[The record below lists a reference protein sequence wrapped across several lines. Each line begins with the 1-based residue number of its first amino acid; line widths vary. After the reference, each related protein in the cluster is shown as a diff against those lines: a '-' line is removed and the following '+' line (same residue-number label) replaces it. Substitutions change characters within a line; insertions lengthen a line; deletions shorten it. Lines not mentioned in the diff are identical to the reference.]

1 MPFAVACVY
10 QNSPTKEHP
19 PNMSTPSL
27 TFKQYRSADL
37 TIFAFLTVVFEALV
51 TLGATKWFPGQMYS
65 VKIVYAIFVLVL
77 MRWGAYAGIVAFLSG
92 VAYCMALKA
101 TLPMYVIVCGG
112 NLFDLFTLFL
122 HKMGKQKIRD
132 SVGWSILYV
141 FASFA
146 CISVGRLLISL
157 VFELQKEVVQY
168 ILYDVFSAVFAV
180 VLVLV
185 CRKQNGLFEDQ
196 KHYLLRVDAERKA
209 EAAKKG
215 QQ

>member
-1 MPFAVACVY
+1 MA
-10 QNSPTKEHP
+10 S
-19 PNMSTPSL
+19 PSL
-27 TFKQYRSADL
+27 TFKQYRTTDL
-37 TIFAFLTVVFEALV
+37 TIFAFLSVLFEAIV
-51 TLGATKWFPGQMYS
+51 TLCATEWFPGELYS
-65 VKIVYAIFVLVL
+65 ITLVYAMFVLVL

-112 NLFDLFTLFL
+112 NLFGLFTLFL

-157 VFELQKEVVQY
+157 AFELQKEVIQY
-168 ILYDVFSAVFAV
+168 ILYDVLSAVFAV
-180 VLVLV
+180 VVVLV
-185 CRKQNGLFEDQ
+185 CRKQNGMFEDQ

-209 EAAKKG
+209 EQAKKG
-215 QQ
+215 PQ

>member
-1 MPFAVACVY
+1 MPFVVACVY

-19 PNMSTPSL
+19 QNMSAPSL

-65 VKIVYAIFVLVL
+65 VTIVYAMFVLVL
-77 MRWGAYAGIVAFLSG
+77 MRWGAPAGVVAFLSG
-92 VAYCMALKA
+92 VSYCMALKA

-112 NLFDLFTLFL
+112 NLFGLLALFL

-157 VFELQKEVVQY
+157 AFELQKEVIQY
-168 ILYDVFSAVFAV
+168 ILYDVLSAVFAV
-180 VLVLV
+180 VVVLV

-209 EAAKKG
+209 EQAKKG
-215 QQ
+215 PQ

>member
-19 PNMSTPSL
+19 QNMSTPSL

-65 VKIVYAIFVLVL
+65 VTIVYAIFVLVL

-112 NLFDLFTLFL
+112 NLFGLFTLFL